1 VSSLRFQRRFIPVN
15 DGETKGK
22 TVTFN
27 VWLVAQGCKLDL
39 SKTYQLTVLLTIA
52 GDQVP
57 DIPFG
62 EVGPKIGEGEPKQIG
77 AIGLKLGVVVKVPQ
91 GTLQV
96 ITERSQGYV
105 ACATVKVTD

>member
-1 VSSLRFQRRFIPVN
+1 M
-15 DGETKGK
+15 ETKGK

-27 VWLVAQGCKLDL
+27 VWVVAQGCKLGFGV
-39 SKTYQLTVLLTIA
+39 KPPLTVLLIA

-105 ACATVKVTD
+105 VCATVKVTD